1 MSDNTGGAGE
11 HITDP
16 GDRTELAALA
26 YELYQR
32 HGSLRKTRE
41 ALAVEPATLRIKG
54 KVHLF
59 STDTLRTWIAEG
71 RAAEA
76 YVALFDLMSQRFDS
90 DMRFRAIGAMAWDRI
105 KLGQGD
111 LSPAELAS
119 LLDLLR
125 KIEVDRGNLLGLRA
139 PIKVQNV
146 GPEGEVPN
154 DVKID
159 MIAAIAKLR
168 EQRERERSALA
179 ADYPPPTALP
189 GRRTRRGTHRPP
201 PDPPDRRTS

>member
-1 MSDNTGGAGE
+1 MGADE

-16 GDRTELAALA
+16 EDRTELAALA

-41 ALAVEPATLRIKG
+41 ALAIEPATLRIKG
-54 KVHLF
+54 KVHHF

-76 YVALFDLMSQRFDS
+76 YIALFDLMSQRFDS
-90 DMRFRAIGAMAWDRI
+90 DMRFRAIGAMAWDRL
-105 KLGQGD
+105 KLA
-111 LSPAELAS
+111 PADMTVSEVAT

-159 MIAAIAKLR
+159 MIAAIARLR
-168 EQRERERSALA
+168 EQREREREALA
-179 ADYPPPTALP
+179 SDYPPPTALP
-189 GRRTRRGTHRPP
+189 DRPRRRGTRRPP
-201 PDPPDRRTS
+201 DPDPPDRRTS